1 MPEFL
6 ISIAWR
12 LTQNDFSP
20 ATSMILIVKTVA
32 DALQNLC
39 MRKMLSHD
47 LRSAEADLMRLS
59 ALLEHEEFSFTCYW
73 SGAFQRMGMFFA
85 RIGEGCLK
93 KM

>member
-1 MPEFL
+1 MLEFE
-6 ISIAWR
+6 ISMEWR

-20 ATSMILIVKTVA
+20 ATSMILTVEIVA

-59 ALLEHEEFSFTCYW
+59 ALLEPEEFSYACYW

-93 KM
+93 ET